1 MLSIW
6 FDAVNEDNNNSTIYD
21 AKNSKPVIVVK
32 DSNLQLSESSLPL
45 SSLSIDIVDTINKK
59 KMKD

>member
-1 MLSIW
+1 
-6 FDAVNEDNNNSTIYD
+6 VNEDNNNSLIYD

-32 DSNLQLSESSLPL
+32 DFTLQLSESSPPL
-45 SSLSIDIVDTINKK
+45 SSLSIDIVDTVNKK

>member
-1 MLSIW
+1 MLSIC
-6 FDAVNEDNNNSTIYD
+6 FYALNEDNNNSTIYE

-32 DSNLQLSESSLPL
+32 DSTLQSYESIP
-45 SSLSIDIVDTINKK
+45 SSSIDVVDTVNKK

>member
-1 MLSIW
+1 M
-6 FDAVNEDNNNSTIYD
+6 NEENNNNNNNNSLIYD
-21 AKNSKPVIVVK
+21 AKNSKSIIVVK
-32 DSNLQLSESSLPL
+32 DSTLQLSESSPPL

>member
-1 MLSIW
+1 
-6 FDAVNEDNNNSTIYD
+6 VNEDNNNSTIYD

-32 DSNLQLSESSLPL
+32 DSNLQLSESSPF
-45 SSLSIDIVDTINKK
+45 SSLSIDIVDTVNKK

>member
-1 MLSIW
+1 MML
-6 FDAVNEDNNNSTIYD
+6 
-21 AKNSKPVIVVK
+21 KNSKPVIVVK
-32 DSNLQLSESSLPL
+32 DSTLQLSESSPPL

>member
-1 MLSIW
+1 
-6 FDAVNEDNNNSTIYD
+6 VNEENNNSTIND

-32 DSNLQLSESSLPL
+32 DFTLQLSESSPPL
-45 SSLSIDIVDTINKK
+45 SSLSIDIVDTVNKK

>member
-1 MLSIW
+1 
-6 FDAVNEDNNNSTIYD
+6 VNEENNNNNNNNLLIYD

-32 DSNLQLSESSLPL
+32 DSTLQLSESSPPL